1 MNHSFAYVSAPVFEG
16 RSTKELREYCRELY
30 ELGYLP
36 ICPNIMF
43 SQFLADD
50 IPEERE
56 ESKAMSL
63 ELLRRCRVVVVCTN
77 DITENMEKEI
87 LLAKKLG
94 ITATTLAGIRRIAA
108 HTKKGED
115 A

>member
-1 MNHSFAYVSAPVFEG
+1 MNRSFAYVSAPNIEG
-16 RSTKELREYCRELY
+16 RNNKKLREYCRELY
-30 ELGYLP
+30 DLGYLP
-36 ICPNIMF
+36 VCPSIMF

-56 ESKAMSL
+56 ESKTMSL
-63 ELLRRCRVVVVCTN
+63 DLLRRCRVVVVCTN
-77 DITENMEKEI
+77 DITEDMEKEI

-94 ITATTLAGIRRIAA
+94 ITASTLAGIRRIAT

>member
-1 MNHSFAYVSAPVFEG
+1 MNRSFAYVSAPVFEG

-36 ICPNIMF
+36 ICPNIML
-43 SQFLADD
+43 SEFLTDD

-87 LLAKKLG
+87 LLANKLG
-94 ITATTLAGIRRIAA
+94 ITATTLTGIRKIAEHA
-108 HTKKGED
+108 KKGENT
-115 A
+115 

>member
-1 MNHSFAYVSAPVFEG
+1 MNRSFAYVSAPVFEG

-36 ICPNIMF
+36 ICPHIMF
-43 SQFLADD
+43 FQFLTDD

-77 DITENMEKEI
+77 DITESMEKEI